1 MSVLDDFLRIR
12 LYRTQAAEFQW
23 MADNASVASV
33 QRRYRGIARH
43 YSDLAD
49 REEQADKAKMAER
62 LEQLRL
68 KRRAPVAQAAPT
80 GVHRSNVANDN
91 RLIGL
96 LRLMEIYQRVRNRRT
111 GPHYSLPDRGAALAD
126 NAFESGD
133 PQMIIED
140 ATDKRDSRR

>member
-33 QRRYRGIARH
+33 QRRYRSIARH
-43 YSDLAD
+43 YSELAD

-68 KRRAPVAQAAPT
+68 ERRAPVAQVAPS
-80 GVHRSNVANDN
+80 GLHRSKAANDN
-91 RLIGL
+91 PLIGL
-96 LRLMEIYQRVRNRRT
+96 LRLMQIYQRVRNRRT
-111 GPHYSLPDRGAALAD
+111 GTH
-126 NAFESGD
+126 
-133 PQMIIED
+133 
-140 ATDKRDSRR
+140 